1 MLGAEPAG
9 GPRLFGGLGSCK
21 PGERGLRDTRREAGC
36 GWVSLEARGE
46 VTFRAWRSGKCFK
59 RSNRD
64 LGSDGA
70 VRNRYL
76 RLGMGNVEVVAGCFY
91 LGGKCLLGA
100 VI

>member
-1 MLGAEPAG
+1 MFQAH
-9 GPRLFGGLGSCK
+9 
-21 PGERGLRDTRREAGC
+21 
-36 GWVSLEARGE
+36 
-46 VTFRAWRSGKCFK
+46 
-59 RSNRD
+59 NRD

-100 VI
+100 VIYGITSCYSGIGGMSCYFSREGYGEGRKAPHTVGVPLTLGVS